1 MEDILY
7 FCQDSFSAKTIKM
20 TQTDGHFM
28 SQQTIILLQIVLLDI
43 KEALILFVWF
53 VLIPGGN

>member
-1 MEDILY
+1 
-7 FCQDSFSAKTIKM
+7 
-20 TQTDGHFM
+20 M

>member
-1 MEDILY
+1 MY